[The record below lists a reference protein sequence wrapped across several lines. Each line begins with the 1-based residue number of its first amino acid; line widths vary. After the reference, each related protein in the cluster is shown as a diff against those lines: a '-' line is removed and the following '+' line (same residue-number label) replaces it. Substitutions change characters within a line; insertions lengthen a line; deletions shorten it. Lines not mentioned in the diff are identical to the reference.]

1 MSGMDGLPPPPDPI
15 LAPLPPPPPPA
26 TAPRRRR
33 RLAVLIAVVVVG
45 LVASSSV
52 VFVFSEPA
60 PPRGTFRFLRRTAA
74 GLPVRWNP
82 CEPIH
87 YATHL
92 TDAPASALEDLQVAI
107 RRVSRATGIEFAYD
121 GETDV
126 TLDFQYHHGYFITT
140 MEGGSW
146 LPVLVTWL
154 PDDEF
159 HTWAPQAGAVA
170 FALPRPGSAELEDQ
184 YVSGVVVVDA
194 EAGLPA
200 GFDYRYSDGLVLMHE
215 LGHLVGLAHVSDP
228 NELMYTSQRLPGHAI
243 EDWGPGDLEGL
254 RELGRAAGCLRTAET
269 AFTNN

>member
-1 MSGMDGLPPPPDPI
+1 MIRMDGLPPPPDPI
-15 LAPLPPPPPPA
+15 LAPFPPPPQ
-26 TAPRRRR
+26 TVPRRGRR
-33 RLAVLIAVVVVG
+33 RAVVIAVVVVA
-45 LVASSSV
+45 LLSSASV
-52 VFVFSEPA
+52 VLSFSDPA
-60 PPRGTFRFLRRTAA
+60 PARGTFRFLRRTAT

-87 YATHL
+87 YATNL
-92 TDAPASALEDLQVAI
+92 ADAPAGALEDLQVAV
-107 RRVSRATGIEFAYD
+107 RRVSRATGIEFSYD
-121 GETDV
+121 GETEV
-126 TLDFQYHHGYFITT
+126 TLEFQYSHGSFIST

-159 HTWAPQAGAVA
+159 HTWASQAGAVA

-243 EDWGPGDLEGL
+243 EDWGPGDREGL
-254 RELGRAAGCLRTAET
+254 RELGREAGCLRTAAT